1 MLTKTKS
8 ISITG
13 SSSVTTDGGQNIIA
27 TMSANID
34 ENGGISQ
41 NSFINNVKAYQANS
55 ETVDA
60 DIEEFSEYVK
70 SVVEEMNSEE

>member
-8 ISITG
+8 ISISG
-13 SSSVTTDGGQNIIA
+13 SSSVTTEGGQNIIA